1 VKEMSEIQNITMT
14 EALTRLSKLHDKGM
28 NTIIED
34 QYCGTF
40 TIGSKVKT
48 IEGLHDKMIC
58 IDAPRNLIIGV
69 GGVYAPDKNYPGGA
83 RPIYRVMV

>member
-1 VKEMSEIQNITMT
+1 MNEIQNITMT
-14 EALTRLSKLHDKGM
+14 EALTNLSSLTEKGM

-40 TIGSKVKT
+40 TISSKIKT
-48 IEGLHDKMIC
+48 ISGLHDKMIC
-58 IDAPRNLIIGV
+58 IDNPRDLIIGV

-83 RPIYRVMV
+83 RPIYRVLV